1 MVLRRSSR
9 AADYAPPRNKG
20 LELAKKLNKP
30 CVQLSDD
37 LKTISFVSSK
47 EDKNWTKPSSH
58 HANLRA
64 KSAQIE
70 PVSPGRGAVH
80 RLSVQTNFI

>member
-1 MVLRRSSR
+1 MREV
-9 AADYAPPRNKG
+9 AYAPLAMP

-47 EDKNWTKPSSH
+47 EDKKLDQTKLTIRPISGPRAPRSS
-58 HANLRA
+58 
-64 KSAQIE
+64 
-70 PVSPGRGAVH
+70 P
-80 RLSVQTNFI
+80 